1 MAITYHKA
9 INDSGG
15 VIGDEIFSGNV
26 GELLPEISLS
36 DQLLGAIISRKFYI
50 ANDSDLDVNISN
62 LSMHDFSVFSAIMF
76 ESTGDSQLVG
86 DLTGFEVDESPI
98 NVTIPAN
105 GHKSFWVQ
113 LDVPIGS
120 TKTNSFG
127 TVDIKKIF

>member
-62 LSMHDFSVFSAIMF
+62 LSTLFK
-76 ESTGDSQLVG
+76 ER
-86 DLTGFEVDESPI
+86 I
-98 NVTIPAN
+98 NAA
-105 GHKSFWVQ
+105 KSF
-113 LDVPIGS
+113 LGLGAS
-120 TKTNSFG
+120 
-127 TVDIKKIF
+127 